1 MKNYLTYIL
10 FLLIIFSCKKKTDE
24 PIPVSTNNSGF
35 FVVNEGNYTW
45 GNSSLSFFNEKN
57 NQFHQDIFYEANAV
71 PLGDVAYS
79 MTIHNNKSYIVVNNS
94 GIIYIVNLSDMKYIG
109 KITGLGSP
117 RQMLIVNDTLAYV
130 SDLYDTRITKIN
142 LQNNSI
148 IGYVNIGHTSEKMLL
163 LNGKIYITSWSYGNI
178 VYSIDALTD
187 NKLDSVIVG
196 KQPNS
201 IINDKNNNIW
211 VLCDG
216 CFAGSSYGQENAT
229 LWCLNSFDLTEIK
242 HYTFSDIQ
250 MSPISLCNNGVGDTL
265 YFINNNIYRMTI
277 NDTILPNTPL
287 INSNS
292 RNFYG
297 LAINSLT
304 NEIIVT
310 DAKNYVA
317 NGEVLIY
324 NVSGQLKKSFTT
336 GVNPG
341 WIEIIGN

>member
-1 MKNYLTYIL
+1 MTKYLIYIL
-10 FLLIIFSCKKKTDE
+10 LFIIVFSCRKKTDE
-24 PIPVSTNNSGF
+24 PISVNTNNSGF

-45 GNSSLSFFNEKN
+45 GNSSLSFFDKKN

-79 MTIHNNKSYIVVNNS
+79 MTIHNNKGYIIVNNS
-94 GIIYIVNLSDMKYIG
+94 GIIYIVNLSDIKYSG

-117 RQMLIVNDTLAYV
+117 RQMLIINDTLAYV

-148 IGYVNIGHTSEKMLL
+148 VGFVNIGHTSEKMIL
-163 LNGKIYITSWSYGNI
+163 LNGKVYVTTWSYGNM
-178 VYSIDALTD
+178 VYSIDILTD
-187 NKLDSVIVG
+187 NKLDSAIVG

-201 IINDKNNNIW
+201 IVKDKNNNIW

-216 CFAGSSYGQENAT
+216 GFTGSSYGQENAS
-229 LWCLNSFDLTEIK
+229 LWCLNSSDLTEIK
-242 HYTFSDIQ
+242 HFTFSDIS
-250 MSPISLCNNGVGDTL
+250 MSPVRLCANRAGDTL
-265 YFINNNIYRMTI
+265 YYINNNIYRMSITD
-277 NDTILPNTPL
+277 NLLPNIPL
-287 INSNS
+287 ITANS

-297 LAINSLT
+297 LAVNSLT

-317 NGEVLIY
+317 NGETLIFDL
-324 NVSGQLKKSFTT
+324 NGNLKKSYTA

-341 WIEIIGN
+341 WIEIMGN

>member
-1 MKNYLTYIL
+1 MRKYSFYIL
-10 FLLIIFSCKKKTDE
+10 LFIMFFSCKKKNDE

-45 GNSSLSFFNEKN
+45 GNSSLSYFDKSK
-57 NQFHQDIFYEANAV
+57 NQFHQDVFYEANAV

-79 MTIHNNKSYIVVNNS
+79 CTIYNNKMYIVVNNS
-94 GIIYIVNLSDMKYIG
+94 GIIYIVNLSDIKYFG

-130 SDLYDTRITKIN
+130 SDLYDSRISKIN

-148 IGYVNIGHTSEKMLL
+148 IGYVNIGHNTEKMIL
-163 LNGKIYITSWSYGNI
+163 LNGKIFVTTWSYGNM
-178 VYSIDALTD
+178 VYSIDAITG

-201 IINDKNNNIW
+201 IVDDKNNNIW

-216 CFAGSSYGQENAT
+216 GFSGSSYGQEYAS
-229 LWCLNSFDLTEIK
+229 LWCLNSNDLSEIK
-242 HYTFSDIQ
+242 HFTFNNIQ
-250 MSPISLCNNGVGDTL
+250 MSPICLNKNRVGDSL
-265 YFINNNIYRMTI
+265 FFINNNIYKMSITD
-277 NDTILPNTPL
+277 NILPNTPL
-287 INSNS
+287 ITANS
-292 RNFYG
+292 RSFYG

-324 NVSGQLKKSFTT
+324 NFNGELLQSFVT

-341 WIEIIGN
+341 WIEIVEN